1 MTAVAFCRLVQ
12 NQRLALSGTPRTVFE
27 TLWGQWYHRKTVLEN
42 AKGEKNASYT
52 SYLCHLVFGHIDH
65 FAANARPLPLLGP
78 VWIHKLI
85 GRKLILV
92 MVNSNYTS

>member
-42 AKGEKNASYT
+42 AKGEKTLAILLT
-52 SYLCHLVFGHIDH
+52 CATWFLVTPTISLQMLTPCPF
-65 FAANARPLPLLGP
+65 
-78 VWIHKLI
+78 
-85 GRKLILV
+85 
-92 MVNSNYTS
+92 